1 MLGLTPRPP
10 SLSLPAT
17 GINFIAT
24 NVPGVQVPMYMDGH
38 RAPLLDRFRRA
49 GRHHG
54 FGVPITSYN
63 QEMFFHL
70 TADPRLM
77 PDVGRMKQ
85 FVDDSFAEL
94 RDRAL
99 RASGPGR

>member
-1 MLGLTPRPP
+1 
-10 SLSLPAT
+10 
-17 GINFIAT
+17 
-24 NVPGVQVPMYMDGH
+24 MYMDGH
-38 RAPLLDRFRRA
+38 RLLYSTAFV
-49 GRHHG
+49 GPGGTIG

-85 FVDDSFAEL
+85 FVDDSFVEL
-94 RDRAL
+94 RARCAQAL
-99 RASGPGR
+99 ETSAAAS

>member
-1 MLGLTPRPP
+1 
-10 SLSLPAT
+10 
-17 GINFIAT
+17 
-24 NVPGVQVPMYMDGH
+24 MYMDGH
-38 RAPLLDRFRRA
+38 KLVYSTGFVGP
-49 GRHHG
+49 GGTIG

-77 PDVGRMKQ
+77 PDVDRMKQ
-85 FVDDSFAEL
+85 FVDDSFGEL

-99 RASGPGR
+99 RAVPAPAVELSAAAS